1 MPFLGSPLIHRAM
14 SAEEGPRT
22 VLCNQ
27 NRFVG
32 ILLVYSVER
41 RSQIAVFTVEIAE
54 VLVETDYVCQIE
66 RGIPTAGGR
75 PRHRSALKVDTVDGL
90 FHIGD
95 PVAVYAS
102 VRPYVGFV

>member
-1 MPFLGSPLIHRAM
+1 MKILPLHHLVPVELKIIRMPFLGSPLIHRAM

-41 RSQIAVFTVEIAE
+41 RSQIAVFTVEITE
-54 VLVETDYVCQIE
+54 VLVETDYGC
-66 RGIPTAGGR
+66 
-75 PRHRSALKVDTVDGL
+75 
-90 FHIGD
+90 
-95 PVAVYAS
+95 
-102 VRPYVGFV
+102 